1 VDESRLRNI
10 LADELEKAS
19 GLPDN
24 APEHLA
30 RIRIGVLTPDLTA
43 AIAAMRRAVME
54 DREGVFNDAPAT
66 LLIDAAT

>member
-1 VDESRLRNI
+1 MDENRLRNI

-30 RIRIGVLTPDLTA
+30 RIRTGPLSPGISA
-43 AIAAMRRAVME
+43 AINAMRRAVME
-54 DREGVFNDAPAT
+54 DREGAGK
-66 LLIDAAT
+66 